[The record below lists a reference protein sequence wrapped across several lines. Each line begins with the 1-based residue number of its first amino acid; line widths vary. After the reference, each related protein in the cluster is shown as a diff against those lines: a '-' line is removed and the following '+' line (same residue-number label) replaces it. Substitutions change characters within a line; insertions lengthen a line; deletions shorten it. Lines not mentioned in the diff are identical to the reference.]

1 MISDLIQTIAAAL
14 LKPSARGVNPR
25 AKPGNPLNE

>member
-1 MISDLIQTIAAAL
+1 MTSDLIQTIAAL